1 MKLNLRR
8 LSTRSLAYGAKLFIN
23 VTNNNEQE
31 AVKITPPFTLLVSEY
46 TAYAPLV
53 PRVSNK
59 ELKEKAAKAA
69 EKVLTDIKNIKKF
82 ATGFAAMYPDTDK
95 GLAATA
101 ILKAIAKGGKLY
113 KGAAG
118 ELDSGITTVVRELKS
133 PEMAQQ
139 IAAMEVTGHVATL
152 VEDKAAYDAAN
163 VQRINAESDLAQT
176 DSASTA
182 RPKLESAIRDYLALV
197 TAMRKAD
204 GWQDLYADL
213 NEVVKVLKRSIR
225 ENKEAEE
232 LPPPA
237 DATE

>member
-82 ATGFAAMYPDTDK
+82 ATGFAAMLLT
-95 GLAATA
+95 
-101 ILKAIAKGGKLY
+101 
-113 KGAAG
+113 
-118 ELDSGITTVVRELKS
+118 E
-133 PEMAQQ
+133 
-139 IAAMEVTGHVATL
+139 
-152 VEDKAAYDAAN
+152 DAAFTT
-163 VQRINAESDLAQT
+163 APEALAQ
-176 DSASTA
+176 
-182 RPKLESAIRDYLALV
+182 LI
-197 TAMRKAD
+197 AD
-204 GWQDLYADL
+204 EAD
-213 NEVVKVLKRSIR
+213 EVS
-225 ENKEAEE
+225 
-232 LPPPA
+232 A
-237 DATE
+237 DAGLG